1 MPAGPDSGPRRGVS
15 VTRIQGT
22 TTARGLEI
30 DDFRLLKPVEVL
42 IDVSGY
48 LHRIHSRSKIHT
60 SNSITAWP
68 FISERPR
75 GFDTTSRKSLA
86 GRGTPD
92 RKDPQP

>member
-68 FISERPR
+68 FISE
-75 GFDTTSRKSLA
+75 
-86 GRGTPD
+86 
-92 RKDPQP
+92 